1 MGFRL
6 TSFGKVKKK
15 PVKRKRKKKTVK
27 RKRKK
32 TVKRKK
38 RKRVVKRKRKFGTE
52 KIPGEQVLGKDLVPG
67 KEYYWQFY
75 APTKEEYEN
84 YRNEFFTK
92 GKGTY
97 SHYWT
102 HENLGWKYY
111 VFKNVTRFFKTK
123 EMARHSHVLGPNE
136 DLLEGRYKFYKT
148 WKDSIPEKRKKQK
161 EIMDAFDLLNEMIE
175 QSPSKG
181 TGSPNIEKNIMEM
194 LNERYRFID
203 SDKKTHNPVL
213 FEKAYDGYG
222 FGRRKKKTVKRKRK
236 KVVKRKRK
244 KVVKRKKRVYKYRK
258 KKFIPKGLRNS
269 SEWQEFQKEMSG
281 KGFSQK
287 EVAAMYRK
295 YLASKPNRFTQMIK
309 GGNISGLTSEGG
321 RIGKNFIYDEIKRN
335 ARVQG
340 RKEFNNLI
348 RGVGGVSGIIK
359 SGGNMDD
366 IAKYLE
372 SIRGTRNARLVQSLM
387 DSYKDYKTPRP
398 RRFF

>member
-1 MGFRL
+1 MEDGL
-6 TSFGKVKKK
+6 TLKPIFDERDGKIISVRFARIPPPKGSILHVEYKGKRFKKKRNNFLELLLGSGTNHDDSKLIFSGKVLDSLSRPPHLSIIIKITKCSSRPELIGQEAFVESDRDNISIRPIQTKK
-15 PVKRKRKKKTVK
+15 
-27 RKRKK
+27 
-32 TVKRKK
+32 
-38 RKRVVKRKRKFGTE
+38 E
-52 KIPGEQVLGKDLVPG
+52 
-67 KEYYWQFY
+67 
-75 APTKEEYEN
+75 
-84 YRNEFFTK
+84 
-92 GKGTY
+92 
-97 SHYWT
+97 
-102 HENLGWKYY
+102 
-111 VFKNVTRFFKTK
+111 
-123 EMARHSHVLGPNE
+123 
-136 DLLEGRYKFYKT
+136 
-148 WKDSIPEKRKKQK
+148 KQK
-161 EIMDAFDLLNEMIE
+161 EIESAHEALGTWIKNLTTQN
-175 QSPSKG
+175 KG
-181 TGSPNIEKNIMEM
+181 YDDVSSNILEYVNPEY
-194 LNERYRFID
+194 RYID
-203 SDKKTHNPVL
+203 SDLKTHNPVL

-387 DSYKDYKTPRP
+387 DSYKDYNKPRP

>member
-32 TVKRKK
+32 TVKRKRKKVVKRRKKFGTIIQMEDSLTLKPIYEKIDGKIISVRFAMIPPPKGKILHVEYKGKRFKKKRNNFLGLLWGSGTNHGDSKLIFSGKVLDSLSRPPHLSIIIKITKCSSRPELIGQEAFVESDRDEISIHPIQTKKEKQKELEEFYNLLDKKNINYSEGIGSKIEDYLAPKITYKDYFTRYDGGYFGK
-38 RKRVVKRKRKFGTE
+38 RKR
-52 KIPGEQVLGKDLVPG
+52 
-67 KEYYWQFY
+67 
-75 APTKEEYEN
+75 
-84 YRNEFFTK
+84 
-92 GKGTY
+92 
-97 SHYWT
+97 
-102 HENLGWKYY
+102 
-111 VFKNVTRFFKTK
+111 
-123 EMARHSHVLGPNE
+123 
-136 DLLEGRYKFYKT
+136 
-148 WKDSIPEKRKKQK
+148 
-161 EIMDAFDLLNEMIE
+161 
-175 QSPSKG
+175 
-181 TGSPNIEKNIMEM
+181 
-194 LNERYRFID
+194 
-203 SDKKTHNPVL
+203 
-213 FEKAYDGYG
+213 
-222 FGRRKKKTVKRKRK
+222 KKTVKRKRK
-236 KVVKRKRK
+236 KVVKR
-244 KVVKRKKRVYKYRK
+244 RKKRMYKYRK
-258 KKFIPKGLRNS
+258 KKFIAKGLRNA

-287 EVAAMYRK
+287 EVAKFYK
-295 YLASKPNRFTQMIK
+295 QYLASKPNRFTQMIK
-309 GGNISGLTSEGG
+309 GGNISGLTREGG

-366 IAKYLE
+366 VAKYIE
-372 SIRGTRNARLVQSLM
+372 SIRGTRNARLVQSLI